1 MVTTGSP
8 IRIVNELMNVMD
20 SRGNLV
26 RFHKSGIKIADAF
39 SEPRRLVTLLFWQAT
54 ESVARIRD
62 RFDLPALDKNRSQR
76 KGKEPRAHQHGD
88 SQD

>member
-1 MVTTGSP
+1 MMTTGSP

-20 SRGNLV
+20 SRGNPAG
-26 RFHKSGIKIADAF
+26 FHKSGIKIADAF

-54 ESVARIRD
+54 ESMARIRD
-62 RFDLPALDKNRSQR
+62 RFDLPTLDKNRSQR
-76 KGKEPRAHQHGD
+76 KGKQPRAHQHGD

>member
-8 IRIVNELMNVMD
+8 IRIVNVLINVMD
-20 SRGNLV
+20 SRGNPA

-76 KGKEPRAHQHGD
+76 KGKEPRAPQHGD